1 MFVPL
6 LVLPLAAQLIAVSDA
21 VPTLNVT
28 PSCKGAAA
36 AGYIATTEERLQSCI
51 ASERRARDQLTK
63 DWQTFPAPARTFCVS
78 SIAGFEP
85 TYTELATCLDM
96 KQYLA
101 TAKPVGSTPVAP
113 VKRPGAFTTGSG
125 LSGMKP

>member
-6 LVLPLAAQLIAVSDA
+6 LVLPLAAQLIAATDA

-36 AGYIATTEERLQSCI
+36 AGYIATTQERLQRCI
-51 ASERRARDQLTK
+51 ASERRTRDDLAK
-63 DWQTFPAPARTFCVS
+63 NWSGFPASARTFCLS
-78 SIAGFEP
+78 SIVGFEP

-96 KQYLA
+96 RRDLA
-101 TAKPVGSTPVAP
+101 NAKPVDSTPVAP
-113 VKRPGAFTTGSG
+113 VKKPGAFTTGSG
-125 LSGMKP
+125 LPGMNR